1 MIENMKEMLYLYG
14 GCTLS
19 FHRSHSFW
27 LTLLYF
33 WCSRFYMVHRELAK
47 LSKTHLNPPTHDFK
61 QKNYTLVRFGKAPIW
76 KNEYI
81 LISAHHSDFQG
92 MNAIFAF
99 FATNLIRDIPTPIF
113 TNLFAIIYVQKCPNM
128 KFNSYRHRFASIWS
142 NLHAS
147 FVIDQLLKHGTFL

>member
-1 MIENMKEMLYLYG
+1 
-14 GCTLS
+14 
-19 FHRSHSFW
+19 
-27 LTLLYF
+27 
-33 WCSRFYMVHRELAK
+33 MVHRELAK

-61 QKNYTLVRFGKAPIW
+61 QKLHTFTFLVRQPFNR
-76 KNEYI
+76 KNKYI

-99 FATNLIRDIPTPIF
+99 LATNLIRDIPTPIF